1 LGKDVREGIQAA
13 LPIVLGYLPVGMA
26 YGVLARAAGLSVWE
40 TGAMS
45 LIVFAGASQFI
56 AVGMLAAGIATL
68 PIILTTFAVNL
79 RHLLMSSAIAP
90 HFKGLPLKK
99 LIPLSSQLTDES
111 FAVAMADTAKI
122 SGRPHYLIALQ
133 ATAWLAWFSGS
144 LVGALFGSLIDSA
157 SFGIPFAMTAL
168 FICLLVLQVKS
179 RAHLAVAIVAGVL
192 ALAFKGVLPNNLY
205 IVAAAVAAPLAGL
218 WLLKRRTAIGK
229 AVPVEIEAES

>member
-1 LGKDVREGIQAA
+1 MNRDIREGFKAA

-26 YGVLARAAGLSVWE
+26 YGVLARAAGLSTFE

-56 AVGMLAAGIATL
+56 AVGMLATGIAVV

-99 LIPLSSQLTDES
+99 LIPLSAQLTDES

-133 ATAWLAWFSGS
+133 MTAWLAWFGGS
-144 LVGALFGSLIDSA
+144 MAGAVFGSLIDSA

-168 FICLLVLQVKS
+168 FICLLVLQIKS
-179 RAHLAVAIVAGVL
+179 RAHLAVALAAGVL
-192 ALAFKGVLPNNLY
+192 ALSFKGFLPNNLY
-205 IVAAAVAAPLAGL
+205 IIAAAIVAPLAGL
-218 WLLKRRTAIGK
+218 WLLKRRPIVE
-229 AVPVEIEAES
+229 VPSEAEVEA

>member
-1 LGKDVREGIQAA
+1 MARDIREGVKAA

-26 YGVLARAAGLSVWE
+26 YGVLARAVGLSTIE

-56 AVGMLAAGIATL
+56 AVGMLASGIATL

-99 LIPLSSQLTDES
+99 LIPLTAQLTDES

-122 SGRPHYLIALQ
+122 DGRPYYLMALQ
-133 ATAWLAWFSGS
+133 MAAWLAWFCGS
-144 LVGALFGSLIDSA
+144 VVGAVFGSLIDRG

-168 FICLLVLQVKS
+168 FICLLALQLKS
-179 RAHLAVAIVAGVL
+179 RAHLAVAVVAGVL
-192 ALAFKGVLPNNLY
+192 ALSFKGLLPNNLD
-205 IVAAAVAAPLAGL
+205 IVAAAIAAPLAGL
-218 WLLKRRTAIGK
+218 WLVKRRAT
-229 AVPVEIEAES
+229 VEVVAEAEAET